1 MNKKET
7 SDTEEPRRIKV
18 TAWVDVLGNRAE
30 VDFFIESPMV
40 CEGACLKL
48 QRSRDLAV
56 AGWVFEAN
64 CKKGFS
70 IETVSS
76 KNASSDRTGQADPAE

>member
-1 MNKKET
+1 MSKKQTNEAQ
-7 SDTEEPRRIKV
+7 EPRLIKV

-56 AGWVFEAN
+56 AGWVFESN

-70 IETVSS
+70 IEMVSS
-76 KNASSDRTGQADPAE
+76 KNASSH